1 MDAAAARALYDRLA
15 KAGSTAPLR
24 DRIVVPP
31 DREDGEA
38 DPPIY
43 SWLSAVPPIES
54 DVPLK

>member
-1 MDAAAARALYDRLA
+1 MDTNGARALQDRLA

-31 DREDGEA
+31 AREDGEA

-43 SWLSAVPPIES
+43 TWLAATRVEADAPRT
-54 DVPLK
+54 